1 MLKLL
6 RQQVLLLQP
15 DHRIHVIHL
24 PETPKMVMATLQDTI
39 ILPMTQDLDLPHIKE
54 WVLPAIPPHQ
64 GTAGN
69 TLPST
74 DPLVPKVTQVPVPG
88 QGELVPTTTTPDKAL
103 PHAGGL
109 RGSMTRTQDPMQV
122 LRCTAEGGTARGIRP
137 GQGIQVDLP
146 YQLLA
151 RRDNQLKQTTIPV
164 VSSIQINSR
173 REELD
178 LQVPLVQDPD
188 PQVLQDHP
196 AQGSCRGPR
205 SRAVPPTPLSCEPTP
220 PPLPA
225 PWMTLFP
232 WPSPCRESLTH
243 MDILE
248 AFPLEV
254 DRLEAPCLLLEDRC
268 TLEVLQELL
277 TNLECPQ
284 AHSPSTHQGLL

>member
-1 MLKLL
+1 M
-6 RQQVLLLQP
+6 
-15 DHRIHVIHL
+15 IHL

-173 REELD
+173 
-178 LQVPLVQDPD
+178 
-188 PQVLQDHP
+188 
-196 AQGSCRGPR
+196 
-205 SRAVPPTPLSCEPTP
+205 
-220 PPLPA
+220 
-225 PWMTLFP
+225 
-232 WPSPCRESLTH
+232 
-243 MDILE
+243 DILE

>member
-1 MLKLL
+1 
-6 RQQVLLLQP
+6 
-15 DHRIHVIHL
+15 
-24 PETPKMVMATLQDTI
+24 MVMATLQDTI

-205 SRAVPPTPLSCEPTP
+205 SR
-220 PPLPA
+220 
-225 PWMTLFP
+225 
-232 WPSPCRESLTH
+232 
-243 MDILE
+243 DILE